1 MFKQVAPLSTII
13 ALRFFG
19 LFIVLPT
26 ISIYAISLPGSS
38 TTIVGLVIGGYAIT
52 QMVFQIPFGAISDK
66 IGRKTTITIGLLV
79 FAAGSVVSAMANDI
93 NMLIAG
99 RFLQGAGAIG
109 AVVTAMISDLV
120 VEHKRTKAMAIMGG
134 MIAGSFAL
142 AMILG
147 PLIGASYGIGTLFY
161 ITAFLSI
168 LSIVLLYTIV
178 PNPPKTVHDYHN
190 KAKLIPL
197 LFDKNLFKMNIT
209 NMLQKSFM
217 TFVFMISPIV
227 LIQNYGW
234 NKMDMV
240 YLYLPAM
247 IAGVLAMGPAAMIAE
262 KRGKYKEV
270 LIIGVA
276 FFAVSFGF
284 FGFFS
289 GAEFFITGVVLFFV
303 GFNMHEPIMQSVAVK
318 FSKTYQKGLTLGV
331 FNSFGYFGTFTGGVA
346 GGYLYDSIGLQSLSF
361 VVVILS
367 VLWLVMLISL
377 TNPKKLRTIYIK
389 NSLIDKTN
397 LDRLNYSTMPIQ
409 EWYENETENI
419 IVVKFYEDKTDEQ
432 YIKKAIM
439 L

>member
-1 MFKQVAPLSTII
+1 
-13 ALRFFG
+13 
-19 LFIVLPT
+19 
-26 ISIYAISLPGSS
+26 
-38 TTIVGLVIGGYAIT
+38 
-52 QMVFQIPFGAISDK
+52 
-66 IGRKTTITIGLLV
+66 
-79 FAAGSVVSAMANDI
+79 
-93 NMLIAG
+93 
-99 RFLQGAGAIG
+99 
-109 AVVTAMISDLV
+109 
-120 VEHKRTKAMAIMGG
+120 
-134 MIAGSFAL
+134 
-142 AMILG
+142 
-147 PLIGASYGIGTLFY
+147 
-161 ITAFLSI
+161 
-168 LSIVLLYTIV
+168 
-178 PNPPKTVHDYHN
+178 
-190 KAKLIPL
+190 
-197 LFDKNLFKMNIT
+197 MNIT